1 MDSSSQIFGKGLNC
15 FSEMVAIEL
24 RNLEAMRLAMT
35 KMVEGMGALG
45 QRQADMLEGTL
56 RRSLAPPPPPGP
68 ASAPA
73 IRTAITG
80 QISSLKT
87 TILESQ
93 ANSNILSEL
102 AARNGGEVATIL
114 QSRLMAAL
122 DEMQS
127 ALEQAIPETL
137 PLVSA
142 AARPAVTVQPAATA

>member
-56 RRSLAPPPPPGP
+56 RRSLAPPPPGP